1 MEFTSKELMLIWDIL
16 QEARDINSGLIG
28 EIKFKIDRAKN
39 ETMKQV
45 WYEKQTEAYDARERL
60 CNLQYRMEEVIG
72 E

>member
-16 QEARDINSGLIG
+16 QDARDTNSGLIG

-39 ETMKQV
+39 DTMKGV
-45 WYEKQTEAYDARERL
+45 WYEKQNQAYDARERL
-60 CNLQYRMEEVIG
+60 CNLQYKMEELLG

>member
-28 EIKFKIDRAKN
+28 EIKWKIDRAKN

>member
-1 MEFTSKELMLIWDIL
+1 MLIWDIL

-39 ETMKQV
+39 ETMRQV

>member
-1 MEFTSKELMLIWDIL
+1 MLIWDIL

>member
-39 ETMKQV
+39 ETMRQV